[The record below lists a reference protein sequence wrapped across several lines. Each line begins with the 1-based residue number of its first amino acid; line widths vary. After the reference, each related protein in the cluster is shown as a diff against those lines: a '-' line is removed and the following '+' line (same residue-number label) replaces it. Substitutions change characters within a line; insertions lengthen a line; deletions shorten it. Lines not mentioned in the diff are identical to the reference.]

1 MIKCIINWKLQ
12 NMTLT
17 KNTLAMPIL
26 TALTLTTR
34 QIAHLRGIAHSLS
47 PVVMIGNN
55 GLTENVIKEIDL
67 NLNAHELIKIQVAG
81 DDRDARK
88 TIYADICAKSNAIAV
103 HHIGKQLV
111 IYRKSDTIKE
121 SAKVVIPKS

>member
-1 MIKCIINWKLQ
+1 MK
-12 NMTLT
+12 
-17 KNTLAMPIL
+17 
-26 TALTLTTR
+26 LTTK
-34 QIAHLRGIAHSLS
+34 QIAHLRGLSHSLS

-55 GLTENVIKEIDL
+55 GLTDNIIKEIEL

-88 TIYADICAKSNAIAV
+88 AMYIDICTKTNATAV

-111 IYRKSDTIKE
+111 VYRASETIKE
-121 SAKVVIPKS
+121 KAKIHIPK

>member
-1 MIKCIINWKLQ
+1 MK
-12 NMTLT
+12 
-17 KNTLAMPIL
+17 
-26 TALTLTTR
+26 LTTK
-34 QIAHLRGIAHSLS
+34 QIAHLRVLAHSLN

-55 GLTENVIKEIDL
+55 GLTDNIIKEIEL

-88 TIYADICAKSNAIAV
+88 AIYVEICGKTNAVAV

-111 IYRKSDTIKE
+111 VYRASETVKE
-121 SAKVVIPKS
+121 KAKIHIPKL